1 MKVRMMTPDGV
12 DKDRGYT
19 QGKIL
24 NVENGKSM
32 DGHDCYKVIGT
43 PHLIFKDQVEPVELP
58 KSFACKNTNQELWD
72 KYITWLNKTYDQSFS
87 GVSRVYPY
95 YGITRGGILICDDK
109 LTCFDVILD
118 LEEWD
123 EIVNGNSKIENKME
137 ITREQLKSI
146 HDVACDGWKKRIEK
160 YAERNPFG
168 NTIEFTQGEIN
179 EMFFA
184 ATDNQVPILESIFG
198 KQQKELDFIS
208 NNIEFKVDGID
219 VFGDRHV
226 SVTSAFIS
234 LPDEIDEKN
243 GFYLN
248 PNYDWTLKDGFLS
261 CFRK

>member
-1 MKVRMMTPDGV
+1 MKVRLLKSDSV
-12 DKDRGYT
+12 NIERGYKT
-19 QGKIL
+19 
-24 NVENGKSM
+24 
-32 DGHDCYKVIGT
+32 
-43 PHLIFKDQVEPVELP
+43 LP
-58 KSFACKNTNQELWD
+58 KSFACINTNQKLWNE
-72 KYITWLNKTYDQSFS
+72 YIAWLNKTYGTKWK
-87 GVSRVYPY
+87 GVEYKEY
-95 YGITRGGILICDDK
+95 YGVKKNGECWLSSHVDK
-109 LTCFDVILD
+109 FDVILT

-123 EIVNGNSKIENKME
+123 AIVNGNSKIENKME

-146 HDVACDGWKKRIEK
+146 HDVACDGWKKKIEK

-184 ATDNQVPILESIFG
+184 ATSNQVPILEGIFG

-219 VFGDRHV
+219 VFGDSHV

-234 LPDEIDEKN
+234 LPDESDEKN

-248 PNYDWTLKDGFLS
+248 PNYDWTLKDGFFLS
-261 CFRK
+261 CSKR